1 MGNIFVGVG
10 FVGLLAIGP
19 SPTCMLKLPKRVN
32 ITCFFFMTIIKT
44 IIRWQLL
51 GRAPMLSPSSKIN
64 TTFIM
69 TTINTIIIRWRLLG
83 WVPVRRCTRSWCLGF
98 NGSPPAVG
106 SSEFFSLWLGI
117 YKLQQLTTCSGS
129 KCFFPERLQISII
142 IWHLNELKMQTLE
155 LNTGSFMDL
164 KLFPWLRLEHVK
176 TSRLPLYIADQ
187 QTLYEKFADTFI
199 FR

>member
-1 MGNIFVGVG
+1 
-10 FVGLLAIGP
+10 
-19 SPTCMLKLPKRVN
+19 
-32 ITCFFFMTIIKT
+32 MTIIKT

-51 GRAPMLSPSSKIN
+51 GWAPMLSPSSKIN

-83 WVPVRRCTRSWCLGF
+83 WAPVRRCTRSWYLGF

-106 SSEFFSLWLGI
+106 SSEFLSLFKSTKFNDSPHVVGVSKFQNLWLGI
-117 YKLQQLTTCSGS
+117 YKLQQLPTCSGS